1 MIKKLFLFL
10 FLLANCAISMKA
22 QNASSPYSLYGI
34 GIISS
39 KGLTYQENMGG
50 LGISNGKPWVLNNI
64 NPALLPMN
72 NFTTFDVGLYTERRT
87 LSTSDDPS
95 QNNTNGGL
103 RHLTIAFPLKNL
115 KWSMAVGLMPYSNVS
130 YNMTSSS
137 PVVNKEAAEAS
148 YQYKGDGGLNQV
160 FISSGWQLVPKILS
174 IGARAGY
181 AFGSIEDETIINIE
195 ETVFRDEND
204 TVGISKSFEPT
215 RFYRSSRYSDL
226 LFEAGLNVRKEFS
239 KSIEANLGFV
249 YEFGANLNTSRDEL
263 VEIYDT
269 QNPDTPTDEV
279 LTNVDGITY
288 LPPKYGVGL
297 SITKA
302 FKWTFGIDYYTRD
315 WSQFKSDFGTQGQMV
330 ANQKIIVGGEFTP
343 DFFSVQNYFKRV
355 TYQFGVNY
363 EQTPIKINN
372 THIDDFGINFG
383 VSLPV
388 GNASIFN
395 LGFKYGQ
402 LGTTSDGLIKED
414 YFRLNLGM
422 TFNDRSFE
430 WYRNQNKFK

>member
-1 MIKKLFLFL
+1 MSKKPFLFL
-10 FLLANCAISMKA
+10 FLLASCTFSIHA
-22 QNASSPYSLYGI
+22 QNAASPYSLYGI

-72 NFTTFDVGLYTERRT
+72 NFTTFDLGLYTERRT
-87 LSTSDDPS
+87 LSTSDLS
-95 QNNTNGGL
+95 QENINGGL

-130 YNMTSSS
+130 YNMISSS
-137 PVVNKEAAEAS
+137 PVVNREAAEAS
-148 YQYKGDGGLNQV
+148 YQYKGSGGLNQV

-181 AFGSIEDETIINIE
+181 AFGTIEDETIINIE
-195 ETVFRDEND
+195 ETVFRDEDD
-204 TVGISKSFEPT
+204 TVGISKSFEPS
-215 RFYRSSRYSDL
+215 RFSRASRYSDF

-239 KSIEANLGFV
+239 KSMEASLGFI

-279 LTNVDGITY
+279 LVNEDGITY
-288 LPPKYGVGL
+288 LPPKYGIGV
-297 SITKA
+297 SISKA
-302 FKWTFGIDYYTRD
+302 YKWAFGIDYHTRN
-315 WSQFKSDFGTQGQMV
+315 WSKFESDFGARQQLV
-330 ANQKIIVGGEFTP
+330 RNQKIIVGGEFTP
-343 DFFSVQNYFKRV
+343 DFFSVQSYLKRV

-402 LGTTSDGLIKED
+402 LGTTSDGLVRED
-414 YFRLNLGM
+414 YFRINLGM

-430 WYRNQNKFK
+430 WYRNLNKFK